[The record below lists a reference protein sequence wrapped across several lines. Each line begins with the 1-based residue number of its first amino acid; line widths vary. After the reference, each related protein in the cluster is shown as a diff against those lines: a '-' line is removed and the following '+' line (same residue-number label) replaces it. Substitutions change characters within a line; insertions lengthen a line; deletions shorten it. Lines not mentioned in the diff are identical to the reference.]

1 MVDTVDTATRMYL
14 IMEDN
19 NRVTH
24 SVLDRE
30 DFVSNQS
37 SLFDT
42 YLTTSYRHETIYE
55 FVHFKRY
62 CITENQTRKTPN
74 GIMDF
79 FLQKVNFGR
88 CPTPARPLDVR
99 PPGIRPPC
107 YFKEQLNKYII
118 ETEKKRWRPAR
129 NVGET

>member
-1 MVDTVDTATRMYL
+1 MVDTVDTGTRMYL

-42 YLTTSYRHETIYE
+42 CFITAQNYVYTPSYTDKKAHRRA
-55 FVHFKRY
+55 FVHFDK
-62 CITENQTRKTPN
+62 ILHDWLIKFANQEMFAVKIFELNHSVSYKT
-74 GIMDF
+74 I
-79 FLQKVNFGR
+79 
-88 CPTPARPLDVR
+88 C
-99 PPGIRPPC
+99 
-107 YFKEQLNKYII
+107 
-118 ETEKKRWRPAR
+118 
-129 NVGET
+129 